1 MSCWTFMKDLQLV
14 REYNSFFPLRQSVIC
29 PIILTLIK
37 VVFALSLNHIQRR
50 YMVCHDLPKYWFSFY
65 VTHTSFI
72 FLYLQ
77 EGASDRLLNPSLFT
91 VSRRKYLFHDVVQ
104 HSHA

>member
-1 MSCWTFMKDLQLV
+1 MKDLQLV

-65 VTHTSFI
+65 VTHTSNLSFSCT
-72 FLYLQ
+72 YRK
-77 EGASDRLLNPSLFT
+77 ELLIDS
-91 VSRRKYLFHDVVQ
+91 
-104 HSHA
+104 